1 MQRGRG
7 QFLGERPL
15 GFSVS
20 AYLGKPVLLA
30 FVAYQQ
36 KRGLELLDALS
47 MALHDGTARCSERE
61 KKRGHRL
68 GLWNKQRVS
77 ALSLAPEVWLT
88 RPSPPHSRE
97 TQWGPP
103 QAGSQVLGLREGHVQ
118 THEVSD
124 RLLHLYASCGSP
136 GGVLTPNS

>member
-7 QFLGERPL
+7 QFLGERSL

-47 MALHDGTARCSERE
+47 MALHDGTARC
-61 KKRGHRL
+61 RL
-68 GLWNKQRVS
+68 
-77 ALSLAPEVWLT
+77 
-88 RPSPPHSRE
+88 
-97 TQWGPP
+97 
-103 QAGSQVLGLREGHVQ
+103 
-118 THEVSD
+118 
-124 RLLHLYASCGSP
+124 
-136 GGVLTPNS
+136 